1 MSENGK
7 ALSEES
13 FEFIETPAAE
23 ESAPAPNCGVKTTNV
38 SVVSIRDIVV
48 ASCCAGAAIGC
59 GDILKI
65 LRLTAIA

>member
-13 FEFIETPAAE
+13 FEFIETPPAAQ

-38 SVVSIRDIVV
+38 GVTDFQEV
-48 ASCCAGAAIGC
+48 AIIGRCAEAAIGS
-59 GDILKI
+59 DNTLH
-65 LRLTAIA
+65 L